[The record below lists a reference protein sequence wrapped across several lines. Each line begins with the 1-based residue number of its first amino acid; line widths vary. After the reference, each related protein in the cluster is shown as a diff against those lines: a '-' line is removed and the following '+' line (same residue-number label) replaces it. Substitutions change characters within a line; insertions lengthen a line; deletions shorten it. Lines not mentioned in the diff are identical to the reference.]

1 MSFQLSFVCVC
12 VCVLDPEAA
21 QGALKPAATV

>member
-12 VCVLDPEAA
+12 SVLDPEAA